1 MARHRD
7 RGETLVEIILAVVII
22 GISVS
27 ALVSGLATAASAGMV
42 QRDGAL
48 ADAALRNL
56 AEDAKSEVRACAVGE
71 RLALDLTVPDHWT
84 AAVRPSAPAC
94 PPGDEPLRLTFT
106 VTGPTAETA
115 SLDVV
120 VRTP

>member
-1 MARHRD
+1 VARHGD
-7 RGETLVEIILAVVII
+7 PGETLVEIILAVVII

-27 ALVSGLATAASAGMV
+27 ALVSGLATAANAGMV
-42 QRDGAL
+42 QRDGAV
-48 ADAALRNL
+48 ADTALRNL
-56 AEDAKSEVRACAVGE
+56 AEDAKAEARTCTVGE
-71 RLALDLTVPDHWT
+71 RLALDLAVPDHWT

-94 PPGDEPLRLTFT
+94 PAATSPLRLTFT
-106 VTGPTAETA
+106 VTGPTDETA